1 MIRRLS
7 RTLALA
13 MPPLAAVIALSAA
26 GPSNSA
32 DPALPS
38 ADGQRLLVDIKEL
51 ASDRFEGRAP
61 GSHGEQLTVAYLQDQ
76 FKSMGLA
83 PGNPDGT
90 YVQKVPLVGI
100 TASPDS
106 DLALRKGSDTRVL
119 KFREDVVPWTKHVT
133 DSVSVDDSELVFVG
147 YGVQAPEYDW
157 DDYKGMDVKGKT
169 LVMLINDPAVPDPK
183 DPSKL
188 DPAVFRGPAMTYY
201 GRWTY
206 KYDIGAKLG
215 AAAVLIVHETEPAAY
230 PFSVVQS
237 SNAGE
242 KFDLVTPDKNM
253 SRCVVEAWITREAA
267 VNLFK
272 MAGQDFEALKKQAI
286 TRAFKPVP
294 LGVTASITIKNTLRT
309 LDSQNVAALLPGS
322 EPALTNEYVLYTAHW
337 DHFGVGTP
345 VKGDAIYNGALDN
358 ASGTAALLE
367 IARAMR
373 AAKPAPKRSTLFLA
387 VTAEE
392 QGLLGAEY
400 YARMP
405 LYPLEQTVGT
415 VNIDGMNMFGRTSD
429 ITVIGMGASD
439 LEDYLR
445 EAAARQHRTLSPDAE
460 PEKGFFYRSD
470 QFALA
475 KRGVPALY
483 TDAGV
488 HYIGKPPGYSKMVR
502 NRYTNEHYHQPSDEV
517 QPDWILDGAVDDANL
532 LAAVGYEVAN
542 AAKWPEWKAGNE
554 FRSIREESL
563 KKAATK

>member
-1 MIRRLS
+1 MTRRLFRAS
-7 RTLALA
+7 ALALVPA
-13 MPPLAAVIALSAA
+13 LAATVLAA
-26 GPSNSA
+26 GPSNPA

-38 ADGQRLLVDIKEL
+38 VDGQRLLADIKEL

-76 FKSMGLA
+76 FKSLGLA

-106 DLALRKGSDTRVL
+106 NLTLHKGSDTRVL
-119 KFREDVVPWTKHVT
+119 KFREDIVPWTKHVT

-169 LVMLINDPAVPDPK
+169 LVMLINDPAVPDPR

-188 DPAVFRGPAMTYY
+188 DPNVFRGPAMTYY

-206 KYDIGAKLG
+206 KYDIGARLG

-253 SRCVVEAWITREAA
+253 SRCAVEAWITRDAA

-272 MAGQDFEALKKQAI
+272 MAGQDFEVLKKQAI
-286 TRAFKPVP
+286 TRAFRPVP

-322 EPALTNEYVLYTAHW
+322 DPSVQKEYVLYTAHW
-337 DHFGVGTP
+337 DHFGIGTP
-345 VKGDAIYNGALDN
+345 VNGDSIYNGALDN

-367 IARAMR
+367 IARSMHE
-373 AAKPAPKRSTLFLA
+373 AKPAPKRSILFLA

-405 LYPLEQTVGT
+405 LYPLDRTVAT
-415 VNIDGMNMFGRTSD
+415 INIDGMNLFGRTSD

-439 LEDYLR
+439 LEDYLQD
-445 EAAARQHRTLSPDAE
+445 AAARQKRTLSPDAE

-502 NRYTNEHYHQPSDEV
+502 DRYTSQHYHQPSDEV
-517 QPDWILDGAVDDANL
+517 QPDWILDGAVDDGNL

-542 AAKWPEWKAGNE
+542 AAKWPEWKPGNE

>member
-1 MIRRLS
+1 
-7 RTLALA
+7 
-13 MPPLAAVIALSAA
+13 
-26 GPSNSA
+26 
-32 DPALPS
+32 
-38 ADGQRLLVDIKEL
+38 
-51 ASDRFEGRAP
+51 
-61 GSHGEQLTVAYLQDQ
+61 
-76 FKSMGLA
+76 
-83 PGNPDGT
+83 
-90 YVQKVPLVGI
+90 
-100 TASPDS
+100 
-106 DLALRKGSDTRVL
+106 
-119 KFREDVVPWTKHVT
+119 VPWTKHVT
-133 DSVSVDDSELVFVG
+133 DSVSVADSELVFVG
-147 YGVQAPEYDW
+147 YGVQAPEYQW

-188 DPAVFRGPAMTYY
+188 DPAVFRGSAMTYY

-242 KFDLVTPDKNM
+242 KFDLATPDKNM
-253 SRCVVEAWITREAA
+253 SRCAVEAWITRDAA

-286 TRAFKPVP
+286 TRAFHPVP
-294 LGVTASITIKNTLRT
+294 LGVTASITIKNSLRT

-322 EPALTNEYVLYTAHW
+322 DPAIKDEYVLYTAHW

-345 VKGDAIYNGALDN
+345 IKGDAIYNGALDN
-358 ASGTAALLE
+358 ASGTATIVE

-373 AAKPAPKRSTLFLA
+373 AAKPAPKRSILFLA

-400 YARMP
+400 YGRMP
-405 LYPLEQTVGT
+405 LYPLERTLAV

-429 ITVIGMGASD
+429 ITVIGKGASD
-439 LEDYLR
+439 LEDDLGK
-445 EAAARQHRTLSPDAE
+445 AAARQHRTLSPDPE

-475 KRGVPALY
+475 KRGVPAIF

-502 NRYTNEHYHQPSDEV
+502 DRYTNEHYHQPSDEV
-517 QPDWILDGAVDDANL
+517 QPDWLLDGAVDDANL

-542 AAKWPEWKAGNE
+542 AAKWPEWKPGNE